1 MHTMMTPKVF
11 REVMQEK
18 AEEERKKAAAANTPE
33 NVQAFLIGFALDV
46 PIQHQDTMVR
56 IGASV
61 ALQKLFAM
69 TKEEADTAVEKIIL
83 NGGERNGVPSD
94 MDY

>member
-1 MHTMMTPKVF
+1 
-11 REVMQEK
+11 
-18 AEEERKKAAAANTPE
+18 
-33 NVQAFLIGFALDV
+33 VQAFLTGFALDP
-46 PIQHQDTMVR
+46 PIKQQNTIAR

-69 TKEEADTAVEKIIL
+69 TKEEADTAVEKFIV